1 MPKVLYRQYSVIQ
14 ISCSCSF
21 RRKSILVSPTGKSHV
36 PVHLG
41 GNLTQSAPQGKL
53 MFLFIHPH
61 GELSCGNSHVTI
73 HVGGNLYQRAP
84 CGKSRITVHL
94 GGKLFQRAPC
104 YCSFREEICTREPHV
119 GNLMLLFI
127 QGEICSREPHVVKS
141 SFVHCLRQNPGTT
154 ADQQGVTIFKM
165 KIMYVNVIF
174 FTSTTQCEYIK

>member
-1 MPKVLYRQYSVIQ
+1 M
-14 ISCSCSF
+14 SCSF
-21 RRKSILVSPTGKSHV
+21 KRKSILVSPTGKSHV

-41 GNLTQSAPQGKL
+41 GNLSQSAPQGNL
-53 MFLFIHPH
+53 MFICIWEEICLFHPH

-94 GGKLFQRAPC
+94 GGKLYQRAPC